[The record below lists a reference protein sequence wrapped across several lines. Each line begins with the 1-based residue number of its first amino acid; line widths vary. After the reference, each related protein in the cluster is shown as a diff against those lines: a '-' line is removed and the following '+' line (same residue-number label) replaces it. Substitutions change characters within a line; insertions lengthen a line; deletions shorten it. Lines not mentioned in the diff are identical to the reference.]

1 MHSLTPQ
8 LLDGFRVMVAV
19 VDARSF
25 GRAGEALDMSQSG
38 VSRAV
43 ARLEQRL
50 AIRLFDRTTRSV
62 RLTDEGRR
70 FYERVLPL
78 LGELAE
84 AAETAS
90 GSAAAV
96 RGKLRVN
103 IDPFFSRLILGPRLG
118 AFLDAHPELEL
129 ELRTRD
135 DLGDLVA
142 DGFDLAIR
150 FGHPQTSS
158 LVARKLLD
166 ARVLTVASPAYLRQF
181 GRPTHPR
188 DLAGGHR
195 GILFRDP
202 ATGRPFPWEFHQG
215 RRKLVVPVQGP
226 LTVND
231 AGTLQS
237 SCLAGYGIAQMFE
250 LAEDE
255 LLASGAL
262 VNLFPDWSDER
273 FPLYAYHPS
282 RSHMP
287 AKTRAML
294 DFVVGLAATSS
305 INGRAAGS
313 RTAASR
319 PRRPAAPG
327 SP

>member
-1 MHSLTPQ
+1 MDSLTPQ

-25 GRAGEALDMSQSG
+25 GRAGEALEMSQSG

-50 AIRLFDRTTRSV
+50 GIRLFDRTTRSV

-90 GSAAAV
+90 GAAAAV
-96 RGKLRVN
+96 RGRLRVN

-118 AFLDAHPELEL
+118 AFLDAHPELAL

-135 DLGDLVA
+135 DLGDLVGE
-142 DGFDLAIR
+142 GFDLAVR
-150 FGHPQTSS
+150 FGHPRSSS

-166 ARVLTVASPAYLRQF
+166 ARVLTVASPAYLRRF
-181 GRPTHPR
+181 GRPGHPR
-188 DLAGGHR
+188 DLASGHR
-195 GILFRDP
+195 AILFRDP
-202 ATGRPFPWEFHQG
+202 LTGRPFPWEFHQG
-215 RRKLVVPVQGP
+215 RRKLVVPVQGA

-237 SCLAGYGIAQMFE
+237 ACLAGCGVAQMFE
-250 LAEDE
+250 LAEDQ
-255 LLASGAL
+255 LLAGGAL
-262 VNLFPDWSDER
+262 VHLFPDWADER

-282 RSHMP
+282 RHHMP

-294 DFVVGLAATSS
+294 DFVAGLAAASAVS
-305 INGRAAGS
+305 APAADS

-319 PRRPAAPG
+319 PRRRAAPG